1 MIRPAS
7 ARSETAS
14 GRLLPARD
22 GVILE
27 PHQGGIVQQPASA
40 FTVVKQGEAIGDVAV
55 RIYGSSDALDALW
68 RANRDLLPT
77 KDTPLSQGTFLR
89 TPNMR

>member
-1 MIRPAS
+1 M
-7 ARSETAS
+7 
-14 GRLLPARD
+14 
-22 GVILE
+22 
-27 PHQGGIVQQPASA
+27 QQPASA